1 MSFMDHIEACNAHDP
16 DHFMPFIVSGAR
28 IGSIKKDFAPTLA
41 EYPDVFDMD
50 AVKDGITLVP
60 ELDDYDGRTAAMAD
74 ALRDLARAGV
84 IAGWRDE
91 PYVVGTSF
99 SGPHLF
105 EMERAAVPH
114 FGVRAYGVH
123 INGFVRDGDRISMWI
138 GRRAEDRPVCPGQLD
153 NMIAGGQPAGLGLME
168 NVIKEAWEEASV
180 PRDLAETAKPVGAI
194 SYVME
199 TETGL
204 KPDVMFCYD
213 LEVPADF
220 TPHNTDGE
228 ISSFQLLPVQEV
240 ADIVENS
247 NDFKF
252 NCNLVN
258 VDFLIRHGVIT
269 PDYPGYVEIVRG
281 LHR

>member
-1 MSFMDHIEACNAHDP
+1 MSFMDHIEACNAHELGN
-16 DHFMPFIVSGAR
+16 FLPFVVSGER
-28 IGSIKKDFAPTLA
+28 VGWIKKDVAPMLGD
-41 EYPDVFDMD
+41 YPDVFDMES
-50 AVKDGITLVP
+50 VQDGVTLVP
-60 ELDDYDGRTAAMAD
+60 ELDDYDNRTAAVGD
-74 ALRDLARAGV
+74 ALRDLSRAGV
-84 IAGWRDE
+84 ITGWRDE
-91 PYVVGTSF
+91 AYVVGTSF
-99 SGPHLF
+99 TGPHLF
-105 EMERAAVPH
+105 EMERAAVPL

-123 INGFVRDGDRISMWI
+123 INGFVRDGERLLMWI

-168 NVIKEAWEEASV
+168 NVIKEAQEEASV
-180 PRDLAETAKPVGAI
+180 PRELAERAIPVGAI

-213 LEVPADF
+213 LELPGGF

-228 ISSFQLLPVQEV
+228 ISSFQLLPAENV
-240 ADIVENS
+240 ADIMETGF
-247 NDFKF
+247 DFKF

-258 VDFLIRHGVIT
+258 LDFLIRHGVIA
-269 PDYPGYVEIVRG
+269 PEYPGYLEIVHG